1 MPSGIPFAALA
12 SASAIARSAPGSST
26 RTPPAS
32 DTKTSLEPSASPPW
46 RESTARMSASR
57 LRSTP
62 FATRR
67 GGTSSVGATSACT
80 STSSG
85 RVPSIAARTT
95 EPGARVASAT
105 KRADAS
111 ATSAR
116 PSPRI
121 SKTPTSFVDPKRF
134 LSARSVR

>member
-1 MPSGIPFAALA
+1 
-12 SASAIARSAPGSST
+12 
-26 RTPPAS
+26 
-32 DTKTSLEPSASPPW
+32 
-46 RESTARMSASR
+46 MSASR

-85 RVPSIAARTT
+85 RVPSIAASTT
-95 EPGARVASAT
+95 DPGARVASAT
-105 KRADAS
+105 NRADAS
-111 ATSAR
+111 ATSAS

-121 SKTPTSFVDPKRF
+121 SKTPTSLVEPKRF
-134 LSARSVR
+134 FSARRVR